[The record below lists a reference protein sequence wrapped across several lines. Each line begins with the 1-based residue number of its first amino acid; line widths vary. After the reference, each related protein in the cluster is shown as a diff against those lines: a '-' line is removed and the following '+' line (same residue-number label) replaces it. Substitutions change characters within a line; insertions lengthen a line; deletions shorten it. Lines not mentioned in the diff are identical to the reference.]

1 MAERFIRILYKGPG
15 KRRPAYRFPVRLLT
29 VVMLILSG
37 CAHIPPGQ
45 QRLVSKPNMQFSGA
59 SVFDYQD
66 RLLSQFESGSAS
78 SVGGRSSDCG
88 SCVVGG
94 AQ

>member
-1 MAERFIRILYKGPG
+1 MAEAFIRKSQSGAG
-15 KRRPAYRFPVRLLT
+15 KRHQAHRFRTGVLI

-37 CAHIPPGQ
+37 CAHVPPLQ
-45 QRLVSKPNMQFSGA
+45 QRLVSKPNMQFSDS
-59 SVFDYQD
+59 SVFNYQD

-88 SCVVGG
+88 SCVAGG